1 MARVVKR
8 KGEIRVLRIM
18 VFNRPL
24 VGVDRAVSAE
34 DGGTEKLPLQCFQ
47 SKRLQKADQAVAD
60 GQEVHRP
67 GCLGP
72 TLRRAYNF

>member
-1 MARVVKR
+1 MAKVLKR
-8 KGEIRVLRIM
+8 KEEIWVRIM

-24 VGVDRAVSAE
+24 AGVDRAVSAE